1 MLLMLLHCEPSETS
15 QITDLKWGQIKYS
28 FKWQRIISLPL
39 WTPTWFSVHLFFEVI
54 AFNVLLIVFPFLFY
68 SFYFM
73 FSVCLFV
80 CLFLRVRFFS
90 APLKF
95 GSCQG
100 CEEGGVLFLSFNQK
114 KGGKYCFPIKNIKIP
129 GGPLSYGCWWRQIK
143 KSKGHYGRKKM
154 HSVRNK
160 QTKDRT
166 DFFLKRKKEEETKR
180 RERDGEKRELHF
192 GFFSFSRA
200 ENFRER
206 QEKMEKS
213 CLWTEMILLHPSR
226 SFIPS
231 SPLSSCLTWQNITDA
246 LWDLREEGKG
256 TQSFIN
262 SW

>member
-39 WTPTWFSVHLFFEVI
+39 WTPTWFSAHLFFEVI

-166 DFFLKRKKEEETKR
+166 DFFLKRR
-180 RERDGEKRELHF
+180 RNKAKGTRWREKRTPLRLF
-192 GFFSFSRA
+192 QFQSRW
-200 ENFRER
+200 
-206 QEKMEKS
+206 K
-213 CLWTEMILLHPSR
+213 L
-226 SFIPS
+226 
-231 SPLSSCLTWQNITDA
+231 
-246 LWDLREEGKG
+246 
-256 TQSFIN
+256 
-262 SW
+262 